1 MRLSAHN
8 PPLLIQVAAGAVSQG
23 RTGCW
28 EHIHSRDYFLPLSPS
43 PPFFSAPSLPTFRH
57 AESSPIQPQLL
68 VVCTQTAVR
77 GWTYSEQ
84 PGNTDACRGLIR
96 ISKSLLS
103 CLFTSCGGNYVIL
116 VVVLAADGNPER
128 SKLIFCIIVAKLL
141 LSIKLFSLKRQNSED
156 ILASSWRERPL
167 SLWLKT
173 FFCQIRFVGVFV
185 EQCVAAFSS
194 SWTEENKLQFNYCDQ
209 DLYVFV

>member
-1 MRLSAHN
+1 MRLARGGRDADNTYTAEIISSTFSI
-8 PPLLIQVAAGAVSQG
+8 PPS
-23 RTGCW
+23 
-28 EHIHSRDYFLPLSPS
+28 
-43 PPFFSAPSLPTFRH
+43 FSAPSLPTFRR

-68 VVCTQTAVR
+68 AVCTQPTVR

-96 ISKSLLS
+96 IIKSLLS

-116 VVVLAADGNPER
+116 VVVLAADANPER
-128 SKLIFCIIVAKLL
+128 SKLIFCIIVAKIL

-173 FFCQIRFVGVFV
+173 FFCQIRFGGVFV

-194 SWTEENKLQFNYCDQ
+194 SWTGEKKLQFNYCDQ